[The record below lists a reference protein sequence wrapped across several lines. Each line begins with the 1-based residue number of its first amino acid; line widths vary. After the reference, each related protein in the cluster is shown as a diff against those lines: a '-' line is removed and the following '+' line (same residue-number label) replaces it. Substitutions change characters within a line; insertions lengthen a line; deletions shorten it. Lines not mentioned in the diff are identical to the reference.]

1 MIKKINFHF
10 STSCYNSSTLCEFVM
25 DKNYT
30 TLDSTTTNITWED
43 EYDYINSYWKLKV
56 KVGNRLKRMHTLM
69 DNSIILRII
78 YESSM
83 VNVETLDVRTTFSD
97 KIANLGGTY
106 GIWAEFTGCSL
117 LGIIHL
123 LIIIFKIMMQKFSK

>member
-1 MIKKINFHF
+1 MNKHHKIW
-10 STSCYNSSTLCEFVM
+10 
-25 DKNYT
+25 
-30 TLDSTTTNITWED
+30 DSATENITWED
-43 EYDYINSYWKLKV
+43 QYDYDSYKALHIPPTIIGK
-56 KVGNRLKRMHTLM
+56 RFKRMQTLM
-69 DNSIILRII
+69 NTTIILRII

-106 GIWAEFTGCSL
+106 GIWAELTGCSL

-123 LIIIFKIMMQKFSK
+123 LIIMFKIMMQKFV